1 MKEKINELKAAFVKA
16 STDKER
22 DNIDRQMQEL
32 INKDGDKFAA
42 SLVESAKDTAAKA
55 TELAMKQK
63 LQDIIPAVS
72 LVYIA
77 KTYFN
82 KTDAW
87 LYQRI
92 NGNTVNGKPA
102 RFTPAEIDKLKYALN
117 DLSKKLGSVSISL

>member
-22 DNIDRQMQEL
+22 DDIDRQMQEL
-32 INKDGDKFAA
+32 INTDGDKFAA
-42 SLVESAKDTAAKA
+42 SLVESAKDTAGKA

-102 RFTPAEIDKLKYALN
+102 RFTPDEIDKLKYALN

>member
-22 DNIDRQMQEL
+22 DDIDRQMQEL
-32 INKDGDKFAA
+32 IDIDGDKFAA
-42 SLVESAKDTAAKA
+42 SLVESAKDTADKA

-102 RFTPAEIDKLKYALN
+102 RFTQAEIDKLKYALN

>member
-1 MKEKINELKAAFVKA
+1 MKEKIDKLKNAFVHA

-32 INKDGDKFAA
+32 INSDPDTFAA
-42 SLVESAKDTAAKA
+42 AMVESARDTAQKA

-102 RFTPAEIDKLKYALN
+102 RFTPDEIDKLKYALS
-117 DLSKKLGSVSISL
+117 DLAERLGSVSISL

>member
-1 MKEKINELKAAFVKA
+1 MKEKINELKKAYVHA

-32 INKDGDKFAA
+32 INSDPDKFAA
-42 SLVESAKDTAAKA
+42 GLVESAKDTADKA

-63 LQDIIPAVS
+63 LRDIIPAVS

-92 NGNTVNGKPA
+92 NGNVVNGKPA
-102 RFTPAEIDKLKYALN
+102 RFTPDEIDKLKYALN

>member
-1 MKEKINELKAAFVKA
+1 MKEKIDELKKAFVNA
-16 STDKER
+16 NTDTER
-22 DNIDRQMQEL
+22 NNIDRQMQEL
-32 INKDGDKFAA
+32 INKDPDQFAA
-42 SLVESAKDTAAKA
+42 GMVESAKDTAAKA

-102 RFTPAEIDKLKYALN
+102 RFTPSEIDKLKYALN

>member
-22 DNIDRQMQEL
+22 ADIDRQMQEL
-32 INKDGDKFAA
+32 INNDPDKFAA
-42 SLVESAKDTAAKA
+42 GMVESAKDTAAKA
-55 TELAMKQK
+55 TELVIKQK
-63 LQDIIPAVS
+63 LQDVIPAVS

-92 NGNTVNGKPA
+92 NGNMVNGKPA
-102 RFTPAEIDKLKYALN
+102 KFTPAEIDKLKYALN
-117 DLSKKLGSVSISL
+117 DLSKKLESVSISL

>member
-1 MKEKINELKAAFVKA
+1 MKNEINKLKEAFVQA
-16 STDKER
+16 STDKEHEA
-22 DNIDRQMQEL
+22 IEVQMQKL
-32 INKDGDKFAA
+32 IDKDPDAFAQGM
-42 SLVESAKDTAAKA
+42 VDSAKDTAEKA
-55 TELAMKQK
+55 TELAMRQK

-102 RFTPAEIDKLKYALN
+102 KFTPDEIDKLKYALD
-117 DLSKKLGSVSISL
+117 DLSKKIGSVSISL

>member
-22 DNIDRQMQEL
+22 DDIDRQMQEL
-32 INKDGDKFAA
+32 INTDGDKFAA
-42 SLVESAKDTAAKA
+42 SLVKSAKDTADKA

-77 KTYFN
+77 KIYFN

-102 RFTPAEIDKLKYALN
+102 RFTPDEIDKLKYALN